1 VWRETAGGVE
11 WLVLHHDPAHR
22 DRDDLPGEWEWGC
35 PSGSRFPGESVEVCA
50 RRELE
55 EETGLR
61 LPIQLALEDVT
72 WPGFTAEADGEASI
86 RLSEEHD
93 AYRWVALGDALDP
106 VRP

>member
-1 VWRETAGGVE
+1 
-11 WLVLHHDPAHR
+11 
-22 DRDDLPGEWEWGC
+22 
-35 PSGSRFPGESVEVCA
+35 VEVCA